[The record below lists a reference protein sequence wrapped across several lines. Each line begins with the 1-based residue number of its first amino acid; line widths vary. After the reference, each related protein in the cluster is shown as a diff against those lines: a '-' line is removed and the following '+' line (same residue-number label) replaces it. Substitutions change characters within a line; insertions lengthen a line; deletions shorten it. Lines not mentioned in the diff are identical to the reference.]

1 VAWVAVVLTVGLA
14 CNLAAPPRT
23 VRGVVLSV
31 EATTPARA
39 TAITLRADNGE
50 EYRLLVAPGVN
61 MTPGHL
67 REHMA
72 LGEPVVVE
80 LTRGADGLVAVRID
94 DG

>member
-1 VAWVAVVLTVGLA
+1 MVLAVGLA
-14 CNLAAPPRT
+14 CNLAPPRT

-50 EYRLLVAPGVN
+50 DYRLQVDPTVDW
-61 MTPGHL
+61 TPGHL

-72 LGEPVVVE
+72 LGQPVVVE
-80 LTRGADGLVAVRID
+80 LARGADGLVAVRID

>member
-1 VAWVAVVLTVGLA
+1 MLLTVGLA
-14 CNLAAPPRT
+14 CNLAASPRT

-39 TAITLRADNGE
+39 TAITLRTDNGE
-50 EYRLLVAPGVN
+50 EYRLQVDPAVN
-61 MTPGHL
+61 VTPSHL

-80 LTRGADGLVAVRID
+80 LTRGPDGLVAVRID